1 MFQCILRHDGTQ
13 CKSRLQNSLSDTFC
27 CPRRA
32 AHTGTSYSLRS
43 VEYQL
48 IDPPLVSRAR
58 LDQILTEFWSK
69 IAISKRKMRRGR
81 EKDGYYVGC
90 YPGQNAFKKLVI
102 WPKNGDHPLVSWPK
116 ASRGVNELVFY
127 WLLWGKERVSLL
139 DSRQSLLR
147 SNNFFWWYCEL
158 VIELADWIIIF
169 MSTMVRDE
177 HRNWFVGISILLT

>member
-1 MFQCILRHDGTQ
+1 MHWWHPVQKQTAEFTKWHILLN
-13 CKSRLQNSLSDTFC
+13 KAC
-27 CPRRA
+27 CAYR
-32 AHTGTSYSLRS
+32 
-43 VEYQL
+43 YQL
-48 IDPPLVSRAR
+48 LIAISRMPTHWPPLVSRVR

-102 WPKNGDHPLVSWPK
+102 WPKNGDHPLVSRPK
-116 ASRGVNELVFY
+116 SSRGVNELVFY
-127 WLLWGKERVSLL
+127 WLLWSKERVSLL
-139 DSRQSLLR
+139 ESRQSLLR

-158 VIELADWIIIF
+158 VIELTDWIIIF